1 MIKMF
6 SNPEQCSWLSHEM
19 LYRRWA
25 CIRNFSLRSFA
36 TKRVHEIVESFNLN
50 KLINFQSE
58 QLNVKLKILAQKSRF

>member
-1 MIKMF
+1 
-6 SNPEQCSWLSHEM
+6 M

-58 QLNVKLKILAQKSRF
+58 QLNVKLKILAQKSRV